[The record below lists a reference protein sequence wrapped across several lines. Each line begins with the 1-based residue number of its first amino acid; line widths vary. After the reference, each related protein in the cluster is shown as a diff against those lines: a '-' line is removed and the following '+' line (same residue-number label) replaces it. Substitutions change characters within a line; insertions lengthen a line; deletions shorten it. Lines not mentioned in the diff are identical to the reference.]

1 MKISSK
7 CLMNTAESNEH
18 IDVVLACRESY
29 HKKLRIKLE
38 KELNSRPLENQITVG
53 NVIIFEASW
62 KVA

>member
-1 MKISSK
+1 
-7 CLMNTAESNEH
+7 MNTAESNEH